1 MAEYGSGVR
10 MMEALAFDKE
20 RIKEAMNGRLMIGE
34 DDQGFIYDD
43 CSKEE
48 AQNYIL
54 DAYDNLVFQLVNANS
69 ANKAYS
75 RVIKDANLRI
85 DYSRFFIYL
94 EQERMEALV
103 YGKYHFG
110 NYEKDTNKNREEKEM
125 EDE

>member
-20 RIKEAMNGRLMIGE
+20 RIMEAKHGRLVVGE
-34 DDQGFIYDD
+34 DDQGFIYEE
-43 CSKEE
+43 CSQEE

-54 DAYDNLVFQLVNANS
+54 DAFDNLVFQLVNTNS

-75 RVIKDANLRI
+75 RVMKDANLRI
-85 DYSRFFIYL
+85 DYNRFFIYL

-110 NYEKDTNKNREEKEM
+110 NDGISEEECGANEKE
-125 EDE
+125 